1 MSATVFETIRVREGW
16 APLLSRHAARLD
28 RACRTLGLPALDRP
42 LDQVVSPWLGDVDQ
56 VIRVQV
62 GSGGASVQPREMPP
76 SGPLDI
82 VVTDV
87 AHAPYPCKVT
97 ARARFD
103 AALAAAT
110 ARGAD
115 DALLVTVD
123 GLVAEGTRW
132 SIFWWEADRLATP
145 PLRLGILPGIARAR
159 VMDLV
164 ETVER
169 ECRPADLATASMFA
183 TNAVRGIM
191 PIRSL
196 NGVTLPADPR
206 LDRLTIRFWPD
217 SSRFGGTYEMD
228 TGRSQPER

>member
-28 RACRTLGLPALDRP
+28 GACRTLGLPGLDRP

-56 VIRVQV
+56 VVRVQV
-62 GSGGASVQPREMPP
+62 GPGGASVHPREVPLA
-76 SGPLDI
+76 GPIDV

-87 AHAPYPCKVT
+87 THTSYPFKVM
-97 ARARFD
+97 ARGRFD

-115 DALLVTVD
+115 DALLITAD

-132 SIFWWEADRLATP
+132 SIFWWETDRLATP
-145 PLRLGILPGIARAR
+145 SLRLGILPGIARAR

-164 ETVER
+164 ATVER
-169 ECRPADLATASMFA
+169 ECRPEDLMGAGVFA
-183 TNAVRGIM
+183 TNAVRGVM

-196 NGVTLPADPR
+196 NGVTLPLDPR
-206 LDRLTIRFWPD
+206 TDRLMTRFWPD
-217 SSRFGGTYEMD
+217 GSRFGGAYEMD